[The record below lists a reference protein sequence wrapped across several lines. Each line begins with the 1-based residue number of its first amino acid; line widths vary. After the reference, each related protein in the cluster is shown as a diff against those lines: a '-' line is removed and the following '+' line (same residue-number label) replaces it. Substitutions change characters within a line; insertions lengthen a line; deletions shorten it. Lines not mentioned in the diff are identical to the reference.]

1 MAYPWVIQ
9 KVKDL
14 ISGLSATNQ
23 NVSNNASAI
32 STLTPTPPP
41 VGGIIDYY
49 GALDTSGKYPMT
61 SDGHINYNW
70 HVCDGTD
77 GTPNL
82 VGKTVI
88 GASKATYGNE
98 GGSDTV
104 TPSVT
109 VNSATQSVSV
119 NGHTLTTD
127 EIPFWKAEFGCMVPN
142 NHAGFC
148 AGQAFPITKST
159 AGGYFGCA
167 DGTKFQ
173 ETIWGYQVKSP
184 GITASHGHGVTTS
197 AHTHDLTISSF
208 DNRSAYKALY
218 KIMRLA

>member
-1 MAYPWVIQ
+1 MAYPWLIH

-14 ISGLSATNQ
+14 ISGLAATNQ

-41 VGGIIDYY
+41 IGGIIDYY

-127 EIPFWKAEFGCMVPN
+127 EMPSHIHRIAAGWPIESGPTGTDSVSYSQHNEVRGFVNDMVGTTIIE
-142 NHAGFC
+142 A
-148 AGQAFPITKST
+148 T
-159 AGGYFGCA
+159 GGS
-167 DGTKFQ
+167 Q
-173 ETIWGYQVKSP
+173 
-184 GITASHGHGVTTS
+184 SHSHSITTS
-197 AHTHDLTISSF
+197 AHEHTVKVESVSTYQP
-208 DNRSAYKALY
+208 YKALY
-218 KIMRLA
+218 KVMRVA

>member
-14 ISGLSATNQ
+14 ISGLAATNS
-23 NVSNNASAI
+23 NVSSNASAI

-49 GALDTSGKYPMT
+49 GSLDNSGKYPM
-61 SDGHINYNW
+61 SEDGHINYNW

-82 VGKTVI
+82 VGKTII
-88 GASKATYGNE
+88 GASKATYGDE

-119 NGHTLTTD
+119 NGHTLTTA
-127 EIPFWKAEFGCMVPN
+127 EMPSHTHIPSVPDWGN
-142 NHAGFC
+142 EPSASSQGWPSDQSHNSFRTTDRARRYAMNAG
-148 AGQAFPITKST
+148 AIPST
-159 AGGYFGCA
+159 GSSG
-167 DGTKFQ
+167 
-173 ETIWGYQVKSP
+173 SHSH
-184 GITASHGHGVTTS
+184 GITSS
-197 AHTHDLTISSF
+197 AHNHTVEVGSVSTYQP
-208 DNRSAYKALY
+208 YKALY
-218 KIMRLA
+218 KVMRVA

>member
-119 NGHTLTTD
+119 NGHTLTT
-127 EIPFWKAEFGCMVPN
+127 AEMPS
-142 NHAGFC
+142 HSHRLRAGW
-148 AGQAFPITKST
+148 ST
-159 AGGYFGCA
+159 NSNIATGTDVLEYNQYNENRGFVNDMLGGVIMENTG
-167 DGTKFQ
+167 G
-173 ETIWGYQVKSP
+173 GSSHSH
-184 GITASHGHGVTTS
+184 GITTK
-197 AHTHDLTISSF
+197 AHTHSLAISSF
-208 DNRSAYKALY
+208 DNRSSFKALY

>member
-88 GASKATYGNE
+88 GASKATYGDE
-98 GGSDTV
+98 GGSDAV

-119 NGHTLTTD
+119 NGHTLTTAQM
-127 EIPFWKAEFGCMVPN
+127 PS
-142 NHAGFC
+142 HAHNIR
-148 AGQAFPITKST
+148 AGYPVDQA
-159 AGGYFGCA
+159 AGGVDVVEYDQFNYNRGFVNSMLGS
-167 DGTKFQ
+167 DYIIYPTGS
-173 ETIWGYQVKSP
+173 G
-184 GITASHGHGVTTS
+184 GSHSHGVTTS
-197 AHTHDLTISSF
+197 AHSHTVKVGSVSTYQP
-208 DNRSAYKALY
+208 YKALY

>member
-9 KVKDL
+9 KVRDL

-88 GASKATYGNE
+88 GASEATYGNE

-119 NGHTLTTD
+119 NGHTLTT
-127 EIPFWKAEFGCMVPN
+127 AEMPSH
-142 NHAGFC
+142 NHASSDSGKFF
-148 AGQAFPITKST
+148 ALYTNNGIEASGV
-159 AGGYFGCA
+159 ALDGGYWYEGKKNTV
-167 DGTKFQ
+167 D
-173 ETIWGYQVKSP
+173 
-184 GITASHGHGVTTS
+184 ITYTGSNHAHSHGVTTS
-197 AHTHDLTISSF
+197 AHTHSLNISSF
-208 DNRSAYKALY
+208 DNRSSFKALY